1 MADAIMKFG
10 VEPWNFAE
18 LVEAFKQAPLYHLAF
33 EVILVVFIIRLIFS
47 KSYSIE
53 STVKLTEAE
62 REQLVQEWEP
72 EPLVPPVDPNH
83 PALHYKVIT
92 KQGNNKLVVDGKEG
106 INVGTFN
113 FLGMLG
119 RKETEDAAIQTM
131 RKYGVGTCGPRG
143 FFGTMDVHLNFE
155 EKMAKH
161 MGVEEAILYSYGFS
175 TIASAIPAYAK
186 KGDLVFCDEGVSFA
200 IQMGLLAS
208 RSKLKFFK
216 HNNMADLERL
226 LQEQAVEDKK
236 NPKKAK
242 VMRKFIVV
250 EGLYVNHGTIVDVE
264 KLIELKYK
272 YKVRVFM
279 DESMSFFVLGKT
291 GRGVTE
297 HAGVD
302 ITDIDL
308 ISVSME
314 AALGTMGGFCLGTRY
329 VVDHQRLSGL
339 GYCFSA
345 SLPPMLA
352 SAASMAVDITQKE
365 TDIFQKLRSNNEFI
379 HVQLSGLPGYRLDGD
394 PISPIKHLRLEE
406 TSGDWQ
412 KDQAF
417 LEKIVVRAL
426 DEGVVLTVARY
437 LEEEEAFLP
446 PPSIRIAVN
455 VTLTEDQLTKIT
467 SVIRILAAAVLREK
481 SEGE

>member
-1 MADAIMKFG
+1 MADTLLRFG
-10 VEPWNFAE
+10 SPEPWDFGE
-18 LVEAFKQAPLYHLAF
+18 LIEAFRQAPLYHLAF
-33 EVILVVFIIRLIFS
+33 EVILIVFIVRLIFS

-53 STVKLTEAE
+53 STLELSSAE
-62 REQLVQEWEP
+62 KEQLIQEWTP
-72 EPLVPPVDPNH
+72 EPLVPPVDKNH
-83 PALHYKVIT
+83 PALKYRRVT
-92 KQGNNKLVVDGKEG
+92 KQGNNTLVVDGKEG
-106 INVGTFN
+106 INAGTFN

-119 RKETEDAAIQTM
+119 RKETEDAAVKTL

-143 FFGTMDVHLNFE
+143 FFGTMDIHLNFE
-155 EKMAKH
+155 ERIAKH
-161 MGVEEAILYSYGFS
+161 MGVEEAILYAYGFS
-175 TIASAIPAYAK
+175 TVASAIPAYAK
-186 KGDLVFCDEGVSFA
+186 KGDIVFCDEGVGFSV
-200 IQMGLLAS
+200 QMGLLAS

-216 HNNMADLERL
+216 HNDMADLERIL
-226 LQEQAVEDKK
+226 EEQAKEDKK

-242 VMRKFIVV
+242 VTRKFIIV
-250 EGLYVNHGTIVDVE
+250 EGLYVNHGTILDVK

-272 YKVRVFM
+272 YKVRIFL
-279 DESMSFFVLGKT
+279 DESMSFCVLGKT

-314 AALGTMGGFCLGTRY
+314 AALGTLGGFCLGSRY

-352 SAASMAVDITQKE
+352 TAALTALDLTQE
-365 TDIFQKLRSNNEFI
+365 EADIFDRLRSKSEFV
-379 HVQLSGLPGYRLDGD
+379 HHQLSGLPGYRLDGD
-394 PISPIKHLRLEE
+394 IISPIKHLRLEE
-406 TSGDWQ
+406 TSGDWGQ
-412 KDQAF
+412 DLAI
-417 LEKIVVRAL
+417 LERIVDRAL

-446 PPSIRIAVN
+446 PPSIRVAVN
-455 VTLTEDQLTKIT
+455 VTLTDDQLTKVT
-467 SVIRILAAAVLREK
+467 SVIRTQAAMVLRETAK
-481 SEGE
+481 